1 MSIETTEKIV
11 YVKTEDGLTLEGLM
25 LQPLGQPGPFET
37 VVWFH
42 GLHQKFSEVEYV
54 NIGRQLAARGFRFI
68 TANLR
73 SHDFGTWF
81 RTDKGA
87 YLGGSAWELF
97 SESPLDIA
105 AWIDFATREQGRVLL
120 AGHGLG
126 GAKVVYYQAERRDP
140 RLAGLIIASS
150 GSLFREKIRQ
160 DLQFLAEEMI
170 AGGREKELLPW
181 GTRADRQV
189 ATISAESY
197 MDLNRIHEALYGYQ
211 SVPPALARITC
222 PILAWYGAKEKL
234 ANKDIDDFLAR
245 VRRTATASS
254 LVETRKLAGV
264 EFFYTGSE
272 KVIAGEIARWCEH
285 LRTLQAAV

>member
-1 MSIETTEKIV
+1 MSFETTEKIV

-25 LQPLGQPGPFET
+25 LQPSGRPAPFET

-87 YLGGSAWELF
+87 FLGGSAWELF
-97 SESPLDIA
+97 SESPFDIA
-105 AWIDFATREQGRVLL
+105 AWIDFATRDQGRVLL

-126 GAKVVYYQAERRDP
+126 GAKVVYYQAERKDA

-160 DLQFLAEEMI
+160 DLQSLAEEMI

-181 GTRADRQV
+181 GTRGDRQV

-197 MDLNRIHEALYGYQ
+197 MDLNRIHEVLYGYQ

-272 KVIAGEIARWCEH
+272 KIIAGEIARWCEH

>member
-1 MSIETTEKIV
+1 MSFETTEKIV

-25 LQPLGQPGPFET
+25 LQPLGQSTPSET
-37 VVWFH
+37 IVWFH
-42 GLHQKFSEVEYV
+42 GLHQKFSEMEYV
-54 NIGRQLAARGFRFI
+54 NIGRQLAARGYRFI

-97 SESPLDIA
+97 SESPFDIA
-105 AWIDFATREQGRVLL
+105 AWIDFAAKDQGRVIL

-150 GSLFREKIRQ
+150 GSLFRDKIRD
-160 DLQFLAEEMI
+160 DLQSLAEDMI
-170 AGGREKELLPW
+170 AGGRDKELLPW

-189 ATISAESY
+189 ATISAASY
-197 MDLNRIHEALYGYQ
+197 MDLNRIHESLYGYQ
-211 SVPPALARITC
+211 SLPPALARITC

>member
-1 MSIETTEKIV
+1 MPSETTEKIV

-25 LQPLGQPGPFET
+25 LQPLGQPAPTET
-37 VVWFH
+37 IIWFH
-42 GLHQKFSEVEYV
+42 GLHQKFSEMEYV

-97 SESPLDIA
+97 SECPLDIA
-105 AWIDFATREQGRVLL
+105 AWVDFATKDSARVVL

-150 GSLFREKIRQ
+150 GSLFREKMRQ
-160 DLQFLAEEMI
+160 DLHPLAAKMI
-170 AGGREKELLPW
+170 ADGREKELLPW
-181 GTRADRQV
+181 GTRGDRQV

-197 MDLNRIHEALYGYQ
+197 MDLDRIHESLYGYQ

-222 PILAWYGAKEKL
+222 PILAWYGSKEKL

-254 LVETRKLAGV
+254 LVKTRKIAGV

-272 KVIAGEIARWCEH
+272 KVIAGEIERWCEQ